1 MKKSKK
7 PVTKEKGSSKADM
20 LMETYRELGFAPTDP
35 VNGTSAGGS
44 NGAWLAPVSFLPHI
58 DYTISSVVGGF

>member
-1 MKKSKK
+1 MKKIKK
-7 PVTKEKGSSKADM
+7 AVARDKSSSKADT
-20 LMETYRELGFAPTDP
+20 LMETYRELGFAPADP
-35 VNGTSAGGS
+35 VNGTSAGRS